1 MPVNNMSVLCQETDL
16 PDFLLSNSSL
26 TLLSIFAQPFVL
38 VYVKYIDSS
47 WALQLPNLIELNF
60 LFNKICIQTRAVQA
74 ITIVRSLNRS
84 LISSL
89 SPVLGSNGLK

>member
-1 MPVNNMSVLCQETDL
+1 MPDNYMSVLCQETDL

-60 LFNKICIQTRAVQA
+60 LFDNIFRLFKRMHSDPSC
-74 ITIVRSLNRS
+74 
-84 LISSL
+84 SSHYN
-89 SPVLGSNGLK
+89 SKVTE